1 MKKKWHVNFSDWRTV
16 DVEWAFE
23 LKRVDVLPTL
33 HAWIDGPLLDCPQG
47 LEGVFEQ
54 LRLRLRRMEYSWNE
68 YETMAGFIAP
78 LLSLVSFP
86 GAYHNLFHQ
95 RSLTLRDN
103 GHKAEGSV
111 DGLVA
116 FGIDKPEVPFFFLHE
131 YKRSQGTEADPLGQL
146 LIVMV
151 AAQRLNADGQPLY
164 GCYVIGKF
172 WHFVLL
178 EGQTYSVSQG
188 YDATDAGELRIIWSV
203 LMHTKQ
209 LIEERV
215 RQILERETWV

>member
-1 MKKKWHVNFSDWRTV
+1 M
-16 DVEWAFE
+16 
-23 LKRVDVLPTL
+23 
-33 HAWIDGPLLDCPQG
+33 
-47 LEGVFEQ
+47 
-54 LRLRLRRMEYSWNE
+54 
-68 YETMAGFIAP
+68 
-78 LLSLVSFP
+78 
-86 GAYHNLFHQ
+86 
-95 RSLTLRDN
+95 
-103 GHKAEGSV
+103 
-111 DGLVA
+111 
-116 FGIDKPEVPFFFLHE
+116 HE

-146 LIVMV
+146 LIAMV

-203 LMHTKQ
+203 LVHTKQ

-215 RQILERETWV
+215 KLILDSEL